1 MRLVVLN
8 INILSDLTE
17 RICQIFESVQMEDL
31 SLLEALGLSEDN
43 MVDVSFIDDIF
54 IKEEEEPDII
64 AYKVSDDFP
73 FKITDGSEIEVDY
86 DALTKD
92 LEKVNV
98 LNKDMIEDILNEIF
112 ECIEDYRF
120 LYMEMNID

>member
-54 IKEEEEPDII
+54 IKEDDELDLI